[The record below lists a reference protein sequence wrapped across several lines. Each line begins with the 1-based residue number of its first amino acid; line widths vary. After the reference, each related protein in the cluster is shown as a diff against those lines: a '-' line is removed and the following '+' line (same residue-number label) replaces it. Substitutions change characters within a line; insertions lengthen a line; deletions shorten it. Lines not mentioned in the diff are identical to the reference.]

1 MSKHEAE
8 LVTWT
13 ERPGAA
19 LPMLRRL
26 VRSRLVS
33 ADTAQLH
40 RSHRARTASAADSA
54 STAAAP
60 MSTTS
65 PYFTAGGPVGMLT
78 RSGRSAWAVSAP
90 ERASPDGG
98 GGPRRERGGR
108 PGRFPPVKVEYDER
122 DHGHIDERVGETRV
136 GATARKEQLKE
147 EEEEEVKVK
156 EEVKEVKEERKEEQE
171 EKEGKR
177 RQRAGGPWEPP
188 HWRTQLDH
196 VRRMRQHRDAP
207 VDHMG
212 AEKCHD
218 EDAAPAVRRYQV
230 LVSLMLSSQTKD
242 QVTSAAMARLRGH
255 GLTPLNVAGT
265 DDAMLGRLIYPVGF
279 WKTKVGY
286 IRRTTELL
294 LAQFGGDIPRS
305 VSELVKLPGV
315 GPKMAHL
322 VMDIAWDEVSGI
334 GVDTHVHR
342 ISNRLGWVRKA
353 TRTPEQTRVALED
366 WLPRELWSEVNWLM
380 VGFGQQTC
388 RPVAPHCAECLNRA
402 VCPSARALATKKK
415 KVVAAATKPRAG
427 HTKR

>member
-1 MSKHEAE
+1 MK
-8 LVTWT
+8 
-13 ERPGAA
+13 
-19 LPMLRRL
+19 
-26 VRSRLVS
+26 
-33 ADTAQLH
+33 LH
-40 RSHRARTASAADSA
+40 RA
-54 STAAAP
+54 
-60 MSTTS
+60 
-65 PYFTAGGPVGMLT
+65 
-78 RSGRSAWAVSAP
+78 AVS
-90 ERASPDGG
+90 
-98 GGPRRERGGR
+98 
-108 PGRFPPVKVEYDER
+108 K
-122 DHGHIDERVGETRV
+122 ERVGETRV
-136 GATARKEQLKE
+136 GQTARKEHLKK
-147 EEEEEVKVK
+147 EEEEVKVK
-156 EEVKEVKEERKEEQE
+156 EEVKEVKEERMVEHEEDE
-171 EKEGKR
+171 EEGKR

-265 DDAMLGRLIYPVGF
+265 DDATLGRLIYPVGF
-279 WKTKVGY
+279 WKTKVGF

-305 VSELVKLPGV
+305 VPELVKLPGV

-415 KVVAAATKPRAG
+415 KVVAAAAAKPRAG

>member
-279 WKTKVGY
+279 WKTKSGQVS
-286 IRRTTELL
+286 
-294 LAQFGGDIPRS
+294 S
-305 VSELVKLPGV
+305 VSRARSPLPRWATSGARQSCCWRSLAATSLA
-315 GPKMAHL
+315 PCPSSSSCP
-322 VMDIAWDEVSGI
+322 AWAPRWPTSSWTSPGTRCPASE
-334 GVDTHVHR
+334 
-342 ISNRLGWVRKA
+342 W
-353 TRTPEQTRVALED
+353 TRTCI
-366 WLPRELWSEVNWLM
+366 
-380 VGFGQQTC
+380 GFLTAWAGC
-388 RPVAPHCAECLNRA
+388 ARP
-402 VCPSARALATKKK
+402 RALLSR
-415 KVVAAATKPRAG
+415 RASPWRTG
-427 HTKR
+427 YPGSCGAR